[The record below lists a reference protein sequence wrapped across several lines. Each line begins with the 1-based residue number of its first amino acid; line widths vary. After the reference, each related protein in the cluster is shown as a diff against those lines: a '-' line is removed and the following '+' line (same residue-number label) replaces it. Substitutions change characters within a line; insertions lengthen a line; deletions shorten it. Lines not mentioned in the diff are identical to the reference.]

1 MFLANICKE
10 ICLMQMATCHREQ
23 LVFLKSIAR
32 AAGRAA
38 NTRSSKQTEFLF
50 TGRVR

>member
-1 MFLANICKE
+1 
-10 ICLMQMATCHREQ
+10 MQVATCHREQ

-38 NTRSSKQTEFLF
+38 NPRSSKQTKFLS
-50 TGRVR
+50 TGMGLG